1 MPVFRLSLLSLL
13 AALSGTAFAQV
24 NTTADCGSTNAS
36 ALNTDTSDLPAY
48 YQHWHWV
55 PNSHLSEASKCGLTP
70 GCQGRFIEPVRD
82 WDGADKTPLRA
93 PLNVSADTIESI
105 GAKATM
111 TGDVQLRKGDLSLD
125 AGYAQYNRS
134 NSTVM
139 LRDNVVLRQPGIL
152 LRGQFAQID
161 TNKGF
166 GELEQAEILSFDTG
180 ARGTAG
186 RISRPSYSHF
196 ELEQA
201 SYTQCTPDNET
212 WSLHAD
218 SIELD
223 YDSGRGVARGTTIRV
238 YDIPVFYSPYLNFP
252 VDERRA
258 TGFLFPSFGI
268 ADSSLDIST
277 PYYLNLAPNYDAII
291 TPRFIEQR
299 GEALET
305 ELRYLNKYS
314 EWAVNTSYLAND
326 KKDDID
332 RWLLGVSE
340 EGYLNDSW
348 GTEIDFTKV
357 SDDEYFSDLGLANLA
372 VKRSTHLNQQAAV
385 NYNSDDWTGRIEVQR
400 YQTIAAVE
408 DPYQKLPQLRLN
420 YQSPAKN
427 FQLEPSMEFEYT
439 QFDHRDKLRDGGTR
453 VTGQR
458 LFGTAGASLPMRWR
472 WGFIEPA
479 FKSRHVSYELEDA
492 NLAGI
497 DGSPSA
503 DSSLFSIDSGL
514 YFERE
519 LTISDQN
526 WTQTLEPRL
535 FYRYSEYEDQ
545 SDQPDFDSSA
555 LTFTYQQLFR
565 DTRFTGHDRLDDAN
579 QIAIGISSRFINNE
593 AGREVLTTSIG
604 QLHYFD
610 DGRVQLPGDL
620 ERKSSNSDLAG
631 QIRILPSDNSWVSV
645 DILYDARQG
654 VLNQSNLSYHQR
666 SDSGLLFNTGYT
678 FRREGNNLGGLEN
691 DVKQGDIS
699 LSLPLNDQW
708 KLFAKTQYDFED
720 DRPVENLVGAEY
732 QNCCWLTRIV
742 YQRALEPDDNNGS
755 NVSGVNTGTQNN
767 SAVLI
772 EFQLKGLGGLGTA
785 VTSVLKDSI
794 FGYLSDE

>member
-631 QIRILPSDNSWVSV
+631 QVRILPSDNSWVSV

-666 SDSGLLFNTGYT
+666 SDNGLLFNTGYT

-720 DRPVENLVGAEY
+720 DRPVENLIGAEY

>member
-620 ERKSSNSDLAG
+620 ERKSSNSDWAG
-631 QIRILPSDNSWVSV
+631 QVRILPSDNSWVSV

-720 DRPVENLVGAEY
+720 DRPVENLIGAEY